1 MANQNQNNN
10 QQQKASPKNLNIV
23 TLEGRLAADAN
34 LKPAQESGNG
44 VSHCYFRL
52 AVNEGYLRSDGTN
65 AVSFI
70 PCNIGGKRAES
81 IAPYL
86 KQGMRLTVTGSISVR
101 SNKLADGQY
110 SDSCMLSVD
119 QVFFGPQAQQKDQ
132 SQASTPAP
140 QPQYQQAPAT
150 PAPQPQ
156 YQQPAQQGNPFAGTP
171 APQPQYQQ
179 APTTPAPQPQY
190 QQPTQQ
196 GNPFAGTPAPQPQYQ
211 QQAPATPAPQPQYQ
225 QPVQD
230 NPFAGAPAQG
240 FDFNNNPFADGAMNP
255 PMFQ

>member
-1 MANQNQNNN
+1 MANQNNNQNNN

-34 LKPAQESGNG
+34 LKPAQEGGNG

-140 QPQYQQAPAT
+140 QPQYQQ
-150 PAPQPQ
+150 
-156 YQQPAQQGNPFAGTP
+156 
-171 APQPQYQQ
+171 Q
-179 APTTPAPQPQY
+179 APT
-190 QQPTQQ
+190 
-196 GNPFAGTPAPQPQYQ
+196 TPAPQPQYQ

-225 QPVQD
+225 QPVQQD

>member
-179 APTTPAPQPQY
+179 
-190 QQPTQQ
+190 
-196 GNPFAGTPAPQPQYQ
+196 
-211 QQAPATPAPQPQYQ
+211 QAPATPAPQPQYQ

>member
-1 MANQNQNNN
+1 MANQNNN
-10 QQQKASPKNLNIV
+10 QQQKASPKNLNVI
-23 TLEGRLAADAN
+23 TLEGRLAADAT
-34 LKPAQESGNG
+34 LKQAQEGSNG

-70 PCNIGGKRAES
+70 PCNISGKRADS
-81 IAPYL
+81 IAQYL
-86 KQGMRLTVTGSISVR
+86 KQGMRVSVTGSLSVR

-110 SDSCMLSVD
+110 SDSCMISVD
-119 QVFFGPQAQQKDQ
+119 QVFFGPQAQPKDQ
-132 SQASTPAP
+132 NQASA
-140 QPQYQQAPAT
+140 
-150 PAPQPQ
+150 
-156 YQQPAQQGNPFAGTP
+156 
-171 APQPQYQQ
+171 
-179 APTTPAPQPQY
+179 
-190 QQPTQQ
+190 
-196 GNPFAGTPAPQPQYQ
+196 PAPQPQYQ